1 MKTIG
6 RLFLCIMITMMG
18 VTMMVSCS
26 GASKVETYVKV
37 LNEQLPLLS
46 QPGAAFEGA
55 KMEDKS
61 IVIDVK
67 FASSFASIGLS
78 VNEIIEQLKQGNTN
92 AKTIVTSAKDAEREM
107 LKAVADEGY
116 SMVYR
121 FQYSDGVTFD
131 VEIPNADLKAEFK

>member
-1 MKTIG
+1 MKKIG
-6 RLFLCIMITMMG
+6 RLFLSIMIVMMIE
-18 VTMMVSCS
+18 SCS
-26 GASKVETYVKV
+26 GSSTVETYVKV
-37 LNEQLPLLS
+37 LNEQLPQLS
-46 QPGAAFEGA
+46 QPEAVFEGA
-55 KMEDKS
+55 KMENKS
-61 IVIDVK
+61 IIIEVK

-78 VNEIIEQLKQGNTN
+78 VNEIIEQMKQGNTN
-92 AKTIVTSAKDAEREM
+92 AKTVVSTAKDAEREM